1 MLHLYLTRFNE
12 LRLLLGAVNLL
23 AYNFYPLK

>member
-12 LRLLLGAVNLL
+12 LSLLLGAVNPL